1 MLRNNNEKK
10 LYPNPDVIF
19 YLADE
24 GIVAVN
30 TLTKEEYDLM
40 DTYFSRLK
48 FWNGQR
54 SDKMNAIDVDL
65 LAGDLVL
72 ESLADRSQW
81 EGDRLSEL
89 FHTATR
95 NPAIMVPSLSEEEAA
110 RQFVEMSQLKQK
122 KLERFIPPAIDII
135 KLPEPHLKVI
145 HDTSLFEVCKNR
157 KTSRSF
163 NGDPV
168 ALSHLSD
175 LLFMSFGYIHGK
187 EWEEIAAED
196 LNTVSERKSSPS
208 GSGVQACD
216 AYLAVV
222 SIEGLVPG
230 YYHYRAD
237 GHELALL
244 TPECDAAAISHSVCD
259 QFWVKGAA
267 CGIFITVDMNRV
279 WYKSDL
285 ARAYAYVFLEAGH
298 ISQTTLLNATA
309 LGLKTWLSG
318 SMRDEFVAEKFGL
331 DGWRHFPVTSVFIGH
346 GIEDAVPQ
354 KIRETALELRQ
365 G

>member
-1 MLRNNNEKK
+1 MKKK

-19 YLADE
+19 YLGEE

-30 TLTKEEYDLM
+30 TLTKEEYDLT
-40 DTYFSRLK
+40 DIYFSRLK

-54 SDKMNAIDVDL
+54 TDKMNAIDADL
-65 LAGDLVL
+65 LAEGLILD
-72 ESLADRSQW
+72 SLMDRGPW
-81 EGDRLSEL
+81 DGDRLSEL

-95 NPAIMVPSLSEEEAA
+95 NPAIMVPPLSEEEAA

-122 KLERFIPPAIDII
+122 KLERFIPPALDII
-135 KLPEPHLKVI
+135 KLPAPNLKAI
-145 HDTSLFEVCKNR
+145 NDTSLFEVCKKR

-163 NGDPV
+163 NGEAV
-168 ALSHLSD
+168 ALSQLSD

-187 EWEEIAAED
+187 EWQELAAEE

-216 AYLAVV
+216 AYLTVV
-222 SIEGLVPG
+222 NVEGLTPG

-237 GHELALL
+237 EHEVALL

-298 ISQTTLLNATA
+298 ISQTALLNATA

-318 SMRDEFVAEKFGL
+318 SMRDEFVAQKFGL

-354 KIRETALELRQ
+354 KIRETVLKLRQ
-365 G
+365 AQAL

>member
-1 MLRNNNEKK
+1 MKKK

-19 YLADE
+19 YLSDE

-30 TLTKEEYDLM
+30 TLTKEEYDLT
-40 DTYFSRLK
+40 DSYFSRLK

-54 SDKMNAIDVDL
+54 SDKMNTIDVDL
-65 LAGDLVL
+65 LAGNLVL
-72 ESLADRSQW
+72 ESLGGRPAW
-81 EGDRLSEL
+81 GGDRLSEL
-89 FHTATR
+89 CHTATR
-95 NPAIMVPSLSEEEAA
+95 NPAMMVPSLPEEEAA

-122 KLERFIPPAIDII
+122 TLERFIPPAISII
-135 KLPEPHLKVI
+135 KLPEPHLKTVQEM
-145 HDTSLFEVCKNR
+145 SLFEACKKR

-163 NGDPV
+163 NG
-168 ALSHLSD
+168 ASITLLQLSD

-187 EWEEIAAED
+187 EWQEVAAED
-196 LNTVSERKSSPS
+196 LNTASERKSSPS

-216 AYLAVV
+216 AYLTVV
-222 SIEGLVPG
+222 NIEGLVPG

-244 TPECDAAAISHSVCD
+244 SPECDEAAISHSVCD

-267 CGIFITVDMNRV
+267 CGIFITVDMHRV
-279 WYKSDL
+279 WYKSEL

-298 ISQTTLLNATA
+298 ISQTALLNATA

-318 SMRDEFVAEKFGL
+318 SMRDEFVAQKFGL
-331 DGWRHFPVTSVFIGH
+331 DGWRHFPVTAVFVGH
-346 GIEDAVPQ
+346 GTDEAVPQ
-354 KIRETALELRQ
+354 KIRETALKLRQ
-365 G
+365 Q